1 MRGKK
6 YIGCMLLFL
15 TTFVKISGAA
25 SLFSVGVEEMPDSMK
40 KDR

>member
-1 MRGKK
+1 MRSKK
-6 YIGCMLLFL
+6 YIGCMLLLL
-15 TTFVKISGAA
+15 TTLVKTSGAA

>member
-6 YIGCMLLFL
+6 YIGFMLLLL
-15 TTFVKISGAA
+15 TTLVKTSGSA

-40 KDR
+40 KNR